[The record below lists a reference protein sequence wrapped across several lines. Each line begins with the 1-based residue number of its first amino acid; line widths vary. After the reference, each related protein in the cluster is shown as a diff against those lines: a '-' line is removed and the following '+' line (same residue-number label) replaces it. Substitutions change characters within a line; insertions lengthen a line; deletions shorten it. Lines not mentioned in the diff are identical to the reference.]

1 MSVRDS
7 LIIDWVRGG
16 ATVNEVVQQLQGRG
30 IPTAKKTVA
39 KVLKGRGFVY
49 DKQLHSW
56 HEGADNRNLIE
67 VNVNEGLPIQEVPKR
82 ELQPLQPNA
91 IELLNV
97 IGLSPEQFNVL
108 REVAN
113 ERLAGND
120 EPTNIN
126 AAVAQLRARD
136 RGNKTFYIS
145 KALAEDAATFAER
158 QGIKLS
164 HLIEIALIE
173 TMQKYKK

>member
-7 LIIDWVRGG
+7 LIVDWVRGG

-39 KVLKGRGFVY
+39 KILKECGFVY
-49 DKQLHSW
+49 DKKTHSW
-56 HEGADNRNLIE
+56 HEGADNGNLIE
-67 VNVNEGLPIQEVPKR
+67 VNVNEGIPIQEVPKK

-97 IGLSPEQFNVL
+97 IGLSLEQFNVL

-113 ERLAGND
+113 ERIAGSD
-120 EPTNIN
+120 GPTNIN

-158 QGIKLS
+158 SGIKSS

>member
-39 KVLKGRGFVY
+39 KVLKERDFVY
-49 DKQLHSW
+49 DKKTHSW
-56 HEGADNRNLIE
+56 HEGADNGSLIE
-67 VNVNEGLPIQEVPKR
+67 VNVNEGLPIQEMPKR

-97 IGLSPEQFNVL
+97 IGLSPEQFNAL
-108 REVAN
+108 REVAD
-113 ERLAGND
+113 ERLTGND
-120 EPTNIN
+120 GPTNIN

-158 QGIKLS
+158 SGIKLS

>member
-1 MSVRDS
+1 MR
-7 LIIDWVRGG
+7 
-16 ATVNEVVQQLQGRG
+16 
-30 IPTAKKTVA
+30 
-39 KVLKGRGFVY
+39 
-49 DKQLHSW
+49 
-56 HEGADNRNLIE
+56 GADNGNLIE
-67 VNVNEGLPIQEVPKR
+67 VNVNKGLPIQEVPKK

-97 IGLSPEQFNVL
+97 IGLSPEQFNAL

-113 ERLAGND
+113 ERLNGSD
-120 EPTNIN
+120 GPTNIN

-158 QGIKLS
+158 SGIKLS